1 MLVRWQLFP
10 YFYFLLSLPLLSF
23 SSLPNIPYLT
33 FLKVIVSLSISPLCF
48 SLSIFLPISLSPF
61 SLSLFPSLSFSV
73 LFFLTDWV
81 LKVTCDRDLWESSLR
96 YLFQITSLALSCFT
110 CKIVFPEIMTFPQ
123 EWRTGKQKMTFVFI
137 KKISMVKKCW
147 ELLWRFSYFK
157 LQMKGS
163 YLQLLSVSQIFS
175 DFILQK
181 LPLASSISHFKH
193 EMPRQI
199 MQFLGKKSELPP
211 HYC

>member
-1 MLVRWQLFP
+1 MTTFSIFLFSSFP
-10 YFYFLLSLPLLSF
+10 TTIIIFLPTQHPLFNIFESNSIPFYLSSLLLSLYF
-23 SSLPNIPYLT
+23 SPY
-33 FLKVIVSLSISPLCF
+33 F
-48 SLSIFLPISLSPF
+48 SLSFLSLSL
-61 SLSLFPSLSFSV
+61 SLSLFFCFV
-73 LFFLTDWV
+73 FLTDWV